1 MTTSTPAPTSRRT
14 ASEVDTSAFK
24 AQTIAVI
31 GYGSQGRAHAMNLND
46 SGCDVI
52 VGVRA
57 GGAGA
62 QRAQAD
68 GLRTMEPGEAAKAAK
83 MIVILTPDMS
93 HEAVYNE
100 YIAPNLDAGDALM
113 FAHGFSVHFGRVKA
127 PADVDVMLVAPKGP
141 GDLVRREYERGRG
154 VPCLYAVD
162 QDATGDAQYR
172 ALAYTACIGGANSGV
187 IETSFAEETE
197 TDLFGEQAVLCGGA
211 TELVLAGYETL
222 VDAGYQPEVAY
233 FECLHELK
241 LIVDL
246 LYEGG
251 LSKMHEFISET
262 AIYGDLR
269 SGPRVIND
277 ETRARMKEVL
287 TDIQDGTFARDW
299 ITENQAGK
307 PQYQALLRK
316 DLDHPIEH
324 TGAALRAD
332 MPWLQ
337 PGSNTA

>member
-1 MTTSTPAPTSRRT
+1 MSPQTTPLRR
-14 ASEVDTSAFK
+14 SDFEVDTSAFK
-24 AQTIAVI
+24 AKTVAVI
-31 GYGSQGRAHAMNLND
+31 GYGSQGRAHALNMHE
-46 SGCDVI
+46 SGCQVV

-57 GGAGA
+57 GGKGA
-62 QRAQAD
+62 ERAKAD
-68 GLRTMEPGEAAKAAK
+68 GLTVAEPGEAAYMADVVA
-83 MIVILTPDMS
+83 ILTPDMS
-93 HEAVYNE
+93 HEALYRE
-100 YIAPNLDAGDALM
+100 HIAPNLKAGNTVL
-113 FAHGFSVHFGRVKA
+113 FAHGFSVHFGRVQ
-127 PADVDVMLVAPKGP
+127 PREDINVIMVAPKGP

-154 VPCLYAVD
+154 VPCLFAVY
-162 QDATGDAQYR
+162 QDADGSAKET
-172 ALAYTACIGGANSGV
+172 ALAYTACIGGTNAGV

-222 VDAGYQPEVAY
+222 VEAGYQPEVAY

-251 LSKMHEFISET
+251 LKKMHEFISET

-277 ETRARMKEVL
+277 ETKARMREVL
-287 TDIQDGTFARDW
+287 KDIQDGTFARDW
-299 ITENQAGK
+299 VTENQAGK
-307 PQYQALLRK
+307 PQYTALLRK
-316 DLDHPIEH
+316 DLNHPIEH

-337 PGSNTA
+337 PGANA

>member
-1 MTTSTPAPTSRRT
+1 MTSEHAPTPAPRRS
-14 ASEVDTSAFK
+14 AFEVDTTAFK
-24 AQTIAVI
+24 ARPVAII
-31 GYGSQGRAHAMNLND
+31 GYGSQGRAHAMNLKE

-52 VGVRA
+52 VGVRP
-57 GGAGA
+57 GGKGEA
-62 QRAQAD
+62 RAQAD
-68 GLRTMEPGEAAKAAK
+68 GLKTASPAEATRAAALTA
-83 MIVILTPDMS
+83 ILTPDMS
-93 HEAVYNE
+93 HEAVFRE
-100 YIAPNLDAGDALM
+100 DVAPNLEAGDAVL
-113 FAHGFSVHFGRVKA
+113 FAHGFSVHFGRVQA
-127 PADVDVMLVAPKGP
+127 PENVDIVLVAPKGP
-141 GDLVRREYERGRG
+141 GDLVRREYVRGRG
-154 VPCLYAVD
+154 VPCLFAVH
-162 QDATGDAQYR
+162 QDATGQARER
-172 ALAYTACIGGANSGV
+172 ALAYTACIGGASAGV

-222 VDAGYQPEVAY
+222 TEAGYQPEVAY

-251 LSKMHEFISET
+251 LGKMHEFISET

-277 ETRARMKEVL
+277 ETRARMREVL
-287 TDIQDGTFARDW
+287 KDIQDGTFARDW

-307 PQYQALLRK
+307 PQYTALLRK
-316 DLDHPIEH
+316 DLEHPIEK

-337 PGSNTA
+337 PGANA